1 MQELEVIA
9 VLNAKVKDLEEEL
22 KNQRDDI
29 SELKIATSVQ
39 VQQNTH
45 ILARLE
51 EVLSD
56 VRDMKNVPNRQKE
69 QVISAIISCVIGV
82 LIGFIYKM

>member
-22 KNQRDDI
+22 KTQRDDI

-69 QVISAIISCVIGV
+69 QVVSAIISCVIGV